1 MRWIVLFLLIVNV
14 AYFGWGVVQQSGP
27 KGNASKQVDSPVL
40 GGQKLVLLTE
50 RLPQASSSVPP
61 PAPVIPKEEQSPVHR
76 GLDKVEIKKE
86 SMCVSVGP
94 YQEEVLGRTLVKN
107 LAVEGVAS
115 ELDRLELDK
124 EMQYWVILPPAATR
138 KEAMQSLRN
147 LQAKKIDSYLISSG
161 ELRNSISLGLFS
173 KKQSAQG
180 VLVSVKEA
188 GFPAQMVEK
197 ERIRSEFWVRISPGQ
212 PLENVEKTLETLV
225 VEGGDI
231 KISKAACEM
240 FAQTK

>member
-14 AYFGWGVVQQSGP
+14 AYFGWEFTQQSSP
-27 KGNASKQVDSPVL
+27 ATALAESKNLPPL
-40 GGQKLVLLTE
+40 EGKKLVLLTE
-50 RLPQASSSVPP
+50 RLPGVKSSAPP
-61 PAPVIPKEEQSPVHR
+61 PAPVLAAEQNPVHR
-76 GLDKVEIKKE
+76 ELDRVDVKKQ

-94 YQEEVLGRTLVKN
+94 YEDEAVGRAMVKN

-115 ELDRLELDK
+115 ELDRLELSK
-124 EMQYWVILPPAATR
+124 EMQYWVVLPPSATR
-138 KEAMQSLRN
+138 KDAMQLLRN

-180 VLVSVKEA
+180 VMASVKEA
-188 GFPAQMVEK
+188 GFPAELLEK
-197 ERIRSEFWVRISPGQ
+197 ERVRSEFWVRIKPEQ
-212 PLENVEKTLETLV
+212 PVENVEKTLETLV
-225 VEGGDI
+225 VQGGDI

>member
-14 AYFGWGVVQQSGP
+14 AYFGWEFTRQGGSVGVAEEAVAPPPLEGE
-27 KGNASKQVDSPVL
+27 
-40 GGQKLVLLTE
+40 KLVLLTE
-50 RLPQASSSVPP
+50 RLPGVKSIAPP
-61 PAPVIPKEEQSPVHR
+61 PAPVIAKEPNPVHR
-76 GLDKVEIKKE
+76 ELDKVEVKKQA
-86 SMCVSVGP
+86 MCVSVGP
-94 YQEEVLGRTLVKN
+94 YEDEAVGRSLIKN

-115 ELDRLELDK
+115 ELDQLELSK
-124 EMQYWVILPPAATR
+124 ELQYWVILPPFPTR

-180 VLVSVKEA
+180 VLASVKDA
-188 GFPAQMVEK
+188 GFPAQLVEK
-197 ERIRSEFWVRISPGQ
+197 ERVRSEFWVRIPPGQ
-212 PLENVEKTLETLV
+212 PVENLEETLETLV
-225 VEGGDI
+225 VQGSDI

>member
-14 AYFGWGVVQQSGP
+14 AYFGWEFAYQSSPAVVAEAKSLPPLEG
-27 KGNASKQVDSPVL
+27 K
-40 GGQKLVLLTE
+40 KLVLLTE
-50 RLPQASSSVPP
+50 RLPGAKSSAPP
-61 PAPVIPKEEQSPVHR
+61 PAPVIAKEQSPVYR
-76 GLDKVEIKKE
+76 ELDRVDVKKQA
-86 SMCVSVGP
+86 MCVSVGP
-94 YQEEVLGRTLVKN
+94 YEDESLGRAMIKN

-115 ELDRLELDK
+115 ELDQLELSK
-124 EMQYWVILPPAATR
+124 EMQYWVILPPSPTR
-138 KEAMQSLRN
+138 KEAMQLLRN

-180 VLVSVKEA
+180 VMASVKEA
-188 GFPAQMVEK
+188 GFPAELVEK
-197 ERIRSEFWVRISPGQ
+197 ERVRSEFWVRIQPGQ
-212 PLENVEKTLETLV
+212 PVENLEETLETLV
-225 VEGGDI
+225 VQGGDI